1 MNSFLHNL
9 PKRASKPR
17 QTGLT
22 VVMDKGLSVAQ
33 AENLLSVAEPFI
45 DFIKLGFGTALFT
58 PNLEQKL
65 LVYRNSRIP
74 VFLGGTL
81 FEAFVVRNQF
91 DDYLRFL
98 EHNKI
103 EYAEVSDGSFP
114 MPLQRKCEYIRK
126 LAKHVTVLS
135 EVGSKDENSDLTPAE
150 WVEAITSELE
160 AGAVRVITEARESG
174 IVGIYGSDGAIRDE
188 LVREILNHVPK
199 HKLIWEA
206 PTKNQQVWFIKSLGP
221 NVNLGNIAPDD
232 VIPLETLRYG
242 LRGDTFATFAPK
254 TEGLPFK
261 MQTYRRKSSRQP
273 GVGKDFL
280 SSPARRPSSID
291 ALSLSSE

>member
-22 VVMDKGLSVAQ
+22 LVMDKGLSVAQ

-58 PNLEQKL
+58 LNLKQKL

-98 EHNKI
+98 ERNKI

-150 WVEAITSELE
+150 WVEAISSELE

-232 VIPLETLRYG
+232 VIPLETLRFG

-254 TEGLPFK
+254 TEGLP
-261 MQTYRRKSSRQP
+261 
-273 GVGKDFL
+273 L
-280 SSPARRPSSID
+280 N
-291 ALSLSSE
+291 SL